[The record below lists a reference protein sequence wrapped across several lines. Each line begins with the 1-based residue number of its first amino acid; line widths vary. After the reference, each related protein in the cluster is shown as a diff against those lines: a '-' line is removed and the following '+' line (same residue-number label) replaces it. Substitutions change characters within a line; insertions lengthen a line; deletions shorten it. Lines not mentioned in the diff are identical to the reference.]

1 MAELLRR
8 VAVLMVSYNT
18 TDALRDSLGALASAS
33 ADLEVVVVDNGS
45 SDGSPEMVEDV
56 YPWARLARAPG
67 NIGFG
72 AGINLA
78 ARDSERDFL
87 LTLNPDCVITP
98 QDVRLMAARLD
109 ADPALGYVGP
119 QVVLES
125 GAVDH
130 ACLRADPDVVG
141 SALYLSRVARLFP
154 DSASANRYSLRH
166 LDYDEEQPLLAG
178 TGACLMVR
186 ASAFRRSAASTGR
199 SSCMARTSTSAVGCA
214 SMATA
219 ASTSRQPAPCTPR
232 ASPAGSAAARCWSSS
247 TGRCGPTTA
256 STRPAAA
263 PGSSAAP
270 SPPASPGWPR
280 GGSRSTRSEGI
291 SASARGRRGRVR

>member
-56 YPWARLARAPG
+56 YPWAKLVRAPG

-125 GAVDH
+125 GEVDH

-186 ASAFRRSAASTGR
+186 ASAFGEIGGFDGAFFMYGEDLDLCRRLREHGHRGLYLPSAR
-199 SSCMARTSTSAVGCA
+199 AVHTKGE
-214 SMATA
+214 S
-219 ASTSRQPAPCTPR
+219 SRQRSREMLVEFHR
-232 ASPAGSAAARCWSSS
+232 AMWTYYRKHEARRRPWVVSGAVAAGITGLAAGRLALNAVRRDKRVSS
-247 TGRCGPTTA
+247 R
-256 STRPAAA
+256 
-263 PGSSAAP
+263 
-270 SPPASPGWPR
+270 
-280 GGSRSTRSEGI
+280 
-291 SASARGRRGRVR
+291 